1 MFQLIARILEFFY
14 TIVPSYGF
22 AILALTS
29 LVMMVVMP
37 LTFRSTK
44 SMIEMRRIQP
54 KIKKVQAAY
63 ADDREKLNQELMK
76 LYQENGV
83 NPVGSCFPMLIQG
96 PVFFVLYRVVLGITR
111 RVVDTGW
118 AIGNLATK
126 AGLADSGTV
135 ASVDLVLDEHEP
147 ANFNPQYVD
156 LDSQMGQDLLSDN
169 EMRFLGV
176 LDLARTPFEVFT
188 NSITEFFP
196 YAIIVVAAGVLS
208 WFQQRQIQGRMG
220 SQAEINP
227 QMQMIT
233 KVLPFLTPV
242 FAFSLPAA
250 LGLYF
255 VGSALFR
262 VVQQGIIT
270 RRYYGDNAAVADDDD
285 WEPPAVEGKSESTA
299 AAPAPQGGL
308 AGLLSGAGATTAT
321 PANRHGSRR
330 PTSASKS
337 RSSKSGTKVRAPR
350 DTPAKPAATS
360 RTTPPKAK
368 AKGNSSE
375 KSAGSKSA
383 KSGGSKRLS
392 AKSDGASTDG
402 DGESGSLWSRAKR
415 SAEGRAE
422 ETSVAEATKPAS
434 KRVTPKGTSQNN
446 RKKK

>member
-96 PVFFVLYRVVLGITR
+96 PVFFVLYRVVFGITR
-111 RVVDTGW
+111 REVDTGW
-118 AIGNLATK
+118 AVGNLGTK
-126 AGLADSGTV
+126 AGLAESGAV
-135 ASVDLVLDEHEP
+135 SSIDLVLDAHEP
-147 ANFNPQYVD
+147 ANFNPQYVKPDSAMGED
-156 LDSQMGQDLLSDN
+156 LFANNDMD
-169 EMRFLGV
+169 FLGV
-176 LDLARTPFEVFT
+176 LDLARSPYEVLGD
-188 NSITEFFP
+188 SIPGFLP
-196 YAIIVVAAGVLS
+196 YLVVVLATGVLS
-208 WFQQRQIQGRMG
+208 WYQQRQIQGRMG
-220 SQAEINP
+220 ASAEINP

-262 VVQQGIIT
+262 VIQQGIIT
-270 RRYYGDNAAVADDDD
+270 RRYYGDDALVADDDD
-285 WEPPAVEGKSESTA
+285 WEPPEVEGGTTSDASTP
-299 AAPAPQGGL
+299 AAPQSGL
-308 AGLLSGAGATTAT
+308 AALLGGGTAGSSA
-321 PANRHGSRR
+321 PSNRHGSRR
-330 PTSASKS
+330 PTSTSK
-337 RSSKSGTKVRAPR
+337 KPAVRAPR
-350 DTPAKPAATS
+350 ATPATPAATS
-360 RTTPPKAK
+360 RTTPAKSKASATAKRTTSAGAK
-368 AKGNSSE
+368 APRSTKN
-375 KSAGSKSA
+375 AGSKRSA
-383 KSGGSKRLS
+383 NAEAG
-392 AKSDGASTDG
+392 
-402 DGESGSLWSRAKR
+402 SGSLWSRAR
-415 SAEGRAE
+415 RGAEGKAADVQD
-422 ETSVAEATKPAS
+422 SAPTKPQS
-434 KRVTPKGTSQNN
+434 KRVTPKGTSSNN